1 MIDRRKTLVGLTIA
15 GAASVTGACASAQN
29 DRNEPA
35 PPPRS
40 DDSFSRDEI
49 LGAAA
54 NVFGAGAEGLGA
66 AVERLFRENG
76 RPNAYISGQ
85 EVAVAFAVGVR
96 YGDGN
101 LYTKAGDAARVY
113 WQGPSVGFDAGGN
126 ASQVFTLV
134 YNLPAVTDIYQ
145 RFPGVDGSAYFIGG
159 VGVNYQQLG
168 DIRLAPMRT
177 GVGFRAGASVGYL
190 AYSRQRN
197 ILPF

>member
-1 MIDRRKTLVGLTIA
+1 MIDRRKATFGLGASLLAA
-15 GAASVTGACASAQN
+15 GCATTQA
-29 DRNEPA
+29 DDGA
-35 PPPRS
+35 PPPPPQG
-40 DDSFSRDEI
+40 DDGWSRDEVMR
-49 LGAAA
+49 AAN

-66 AVERLFRENG
+66 AVERLFRDNG
-76 RPNAYISGQ
+76 RPSAYISGQ
-85 EVAVAFAVGVR
+85 EVAASLGLGLR

-101 LYTKAGDAARVY
+101 IFMKNGDGARVF

-126 ASQVFTLV
+126 ASKVFTLV
-134 YNLPAVTDIYQ
+134 YNLSRITDIYQ

-159 VGVNYQQLG
+159 VGVNYQQAG